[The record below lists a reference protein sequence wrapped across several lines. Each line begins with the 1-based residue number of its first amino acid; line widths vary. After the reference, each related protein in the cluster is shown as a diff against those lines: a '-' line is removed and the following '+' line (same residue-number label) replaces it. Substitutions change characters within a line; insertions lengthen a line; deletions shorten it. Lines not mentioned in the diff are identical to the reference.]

1 LRVAPHIGI
10 ILLLRYIDI
19 SRRGFKYE
27 RGKKLA
33 KCHRMSVLYFYQGLD
48 LHRQPGSDGF
58 IGSDAGED

>member
-1 LRVAPHIGI
+1 
-10 ILLLRYIDI
+10 LLLRYIDI